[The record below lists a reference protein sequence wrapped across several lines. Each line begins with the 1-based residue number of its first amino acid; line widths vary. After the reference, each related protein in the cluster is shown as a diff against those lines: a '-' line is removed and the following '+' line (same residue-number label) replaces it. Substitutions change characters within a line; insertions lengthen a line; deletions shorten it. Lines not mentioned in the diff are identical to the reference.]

1 MRPQQSSANAREPNA
16 REANAREPTTDPN
29 PDSSTSQSSSL
40 ERTTLESGRFEA
52 ARPAAD
58 ADASAPLSHTDA
70 EQLSALW
77 DDIQGG
83 FVDDPR
89 SAVARADELVGR
101 VVERVI
107 RRFAER
113 RAALERQW
121 DRGDSVTTE
130 ELRIT
135 LQRYREFFRRLLSVN
150 S

>member
-1 MRPQQSSANAREPNA
+1 MRQQESSANARQ
-16 REANAREPTTDPN
+16 RTTDPN
-29 PDSSTSQSSSL
+29 PDRPTSESSIS
-40 ERTTLESGRFEA
+40 ERATLESGRFEA
-52 ARPAAD
+52 ARPDAGAD
-58 ADASAPLSHTDA
+58 GGDSAAPLSPTDA

-77 DDIQGG
+77 DEIQGG

-89 SAVARADELVGR
+89 SAVSRADELVGR

-107 RRFAER
+107 RRFAEQ